1 MKYFG
6 GTRQIKEIMKM
17 NGGCRIDEYKI
28 LEKSGGYAVYEYNE
42 EIFRTKKLN
51 TAIDWLAD
59 EGVVEETRFRLTS
72 KQRDI
77 LRSKM
82 IEIIINVILGSIVM
96 AVSVGLILAW
106 LLGIVY

>member
-6 GTRQIKEIMKM
+6 GTRQIKEIVKM

-72 KQRDI
+72 YQKDI
-77 LRSKM
+77 LRQR
-82 IEIIINVILGSIVM
+82 IWEFIGIAILGGISM
-96 AVSVGLILAW
+96 AIM
-106 LLGIVY
+106 LGIFIAWFLGF

>member
-6 GTRQIKEIMKM
+6 GTRQIKEIVKM

-72 KQRDI
+72 YQKDI
-77 LRSKM
+77 LRQR
-82 IEIIINVILGSIVM
+82 IWEFIGTVILGGISMGIM
-96 AVSVGLILAW
+96 SVIFIAW
-106 LLGIVY
+106 FLGF